1 MDPRLLDAGIAAALS
16 VWALTEPRAHDHAGR
31 APVLVAM
38 TIAIAWRRR
47 APVVVLL
54 VEVAGIV
61 VLTNDLGW
69 PEGVAAL
76 IATYSAA
83 LYSNKRVLVLGL
95 LLLAA
100 GALLAE
106 SKQITIPNGLA
117 PFLLLAPPWLAG
129 NAMRIRELRAQALA
143 ARATRLELEQEAAV
157 HAERARIARELHD
170 VVTHSVSVMVLQTG
184 AARQI
189 MPKDEGRSRAL
200 LESVEAS
207 GRQAL
212 DELRRMLGVLAEQGG
227 DAPLSPQP
235 DVTQISSLIEQM
247 RQAGMAVEL
256 SVEGEPRAISGGVSV
271 AAYRIVQE
279 ALTNVL
285 KHANGAPSRVLLR
298 WTDDALEV
306 EIVDQ
311 GPVQNGGVRDAPAGR
326 GLAGMRER
334 TAMYG
339 GTLDAHPGLARGYI
353 VRARIPLEP
362 GGL

>member
-1 MDPRLLDAGIAAALS
+1 LDPRLLDAGLAAALS
-16 VWALTEPRAHDHAGR
+16 VWALTAPRAHDHAGR
-31 APVLVAM
+31 ALALVAM

-47 APVVVLL
+47 APVVVLV

-61 VLTNDLGW
+61 LLTNDLGW

-76 IATYSAA
+76 IAIYSAA
-83 LYSNKRVLVLGL
+83 LYSSKRMLVLAL

-100 GALLAE
+100 GALLAT
-106 SKQITIPNGLA
+106 SKQVTIPNGLV

-129 NAMRIRELRAQALA
+129 DAMRIRELRAQALA

-212 DELRRMLGVLAEQGG
+212 DELRRMLGVLAEQGD

-235 DVTQISSLIEQM
+235 DVTQISSLIGQM

-256 SVEGEPRAISGGVSV
+256 SVKGEPRAITGGVSV

-285 KHANGAPSRVLLR
+285 KHANSAPSQVLVR
-298 WTDDALEV
+298 WTDDALEL
-306 EIVDQ
+306 EIVDR
-311 GPVQNGGVRDAPAGR
+311 GPRHNGAARDAPAGR

-339 GTLDAHPGLARGYI
+339 GTLDAHPGPDCGYI

-362 GGL
+362 EGL